1 MRPFP
6 QSKLCPSNASR
17 SHAGKSRA
25 NRLTSQFIHDTISVA
40 MKTYE
45 LYHGTDGD
53 SILSIL
59 QDASMK
65 PNGEHKIFFSER
77 FDDALQ
83 HGGDL
88 KRKLTFAFKA
98 QVVVPATATLERTV
112 KPGNPLT
119 VIVNSVAPLATTI
132 LELYVRT
139 PHQQQLQIVKGIPAI
154 KTFLTR

>member
-1 MRPFP
+1 
-6 QSKLCPSNASR
+6 
-17 SHAGKSRA
+17 
-25 NRLTSQFIHDTISVA
+25 

-59 QDASMK
+59 RDGLMRPDA
-65 PNGEHKIFFSER
+65 EHRVFFSER
-77 FDDALQ
+77 FEDALQ

-98 QVVVPATATLERTV
+98 QVALPATASVERTT

-119 VIVNSVAPLATTI
+119 VIVNSTAPLPTTL

-139 PHQQQLQIVKGIPAI
+139 PHQQHLQIVKGIAAI
-154 KTFLTR
+154 KTFLSG

>member
-1 MRPFP
+1 
-6 QSKLCPSNASR
+6 
-17 SHAGKSRA
+17 
-25 NRLTSQFIHDTISVA
+25 
-40 MKTYE
+40 MKTYD

-59 QDASMK
+59 REGVMRPDA
-65 PNGEHKIFFSER
+65 ERRTFFSER
-77 FDDALQ
+77 FEDALQ

-98 QVVVPATATLERTV
+98 QVALRLGATLERTS

-119 VIVNSVAPLATTI
+119 VIVNSPAPLPTTI

-139 PHQQQLQIVKGIPAI
+139 PHQQHLQVVKGAAAI
-154 KTFLTR
+154 KAFLSGSAKP

>member
-1 MRPFP
+1 
-6 QSKLCPSNASR
+6 
-17 SHAGKSRA
+17 
-25 NRLTSQFIHDTISVA
+25 

-53 SILSIL
+53 NILSIL
-59 QDASMK
+59 RDGSMR
-65 PNGEHKIFFSER
+65 PHAGHEIFFSER
-77 FDDALQ
+77 FEDALQ

-98 QVVVPATATLERTV
+98 QVVLPSTASLERTA

-119 VIVNSVAPLATTI
+119 VIVKSIAPLPTTI

-139 PHQQQLQIVKGIPAI
+139 PHQQHLQVVKGAAAI
-154 KTFLTR
+154 KTFLSR